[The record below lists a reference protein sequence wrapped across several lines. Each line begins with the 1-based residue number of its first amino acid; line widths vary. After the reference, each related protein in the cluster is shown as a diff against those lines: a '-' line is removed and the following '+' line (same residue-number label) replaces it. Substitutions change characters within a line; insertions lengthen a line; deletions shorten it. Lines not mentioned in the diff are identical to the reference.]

1 MIHHVFEKDTV
12 QSQKIRLLFKRS
24 VLQRWAFKIK
34 GKSKKT
40 QFRLRKKVKIMKERK
55 KTRSWPRSRP
65 RRKASFKI
73 LPFFYKFPTQFSIT
87 GLRSADTH
95 VFRLHSGLYRRLL
108 FQKREHG
115 SKGKKGLS
123 NLTIFFQF
131 ANLFFIWVIIHI
143 FTL

>member
-1 MIHHVFEKDTV
+1 MIHHVFEKDTA
-12 QSQKIRLLFKRS
+12 QSQKIWSLFKRS

-40 QFRLRKKVKIMKERK
+40 QLRLRKKVKIMKERK
-55 KTRSWPRSRP
+55 KTRSWPRSH
-65 RRKASFKI
+65 
-73 LPFFYKFPTQFSIT
+73 FSIT

-123 NLTIFFQF
+123 NLTIISNLQIFFYMSNYSHF
-131 ANLFFIWVIIHI
+131 HI
-143 FTL
+143 VTND